1 MSAARSLAKF
11 RYALIIPFAL
21 AALAST
27 PTYAREEIIIREAP
41 PPMRVEPVPG
51 PRQGY
56 AWDQGHWR
64 WQHGGYVWVPG
75 HWQPMRDNA
84 RWEPGHWEARGP
96 HWYWIEG
103 RWVR

>member
-75 HWQPMRDNA
+75 HWQPMRYNG
-84 RWEPGHWEARGP
+84 RWQPGHWEAHGP
-96 HWYWIEG
+96 NWYWIEG

>member
-75 HWQPMRDNA
+75 HWQPMRDNG
-84 RWEPGHWEARGP
+84 RWQPGHWEARGP
-96 HWYWIEG
+96 NWYWIEG

>member
-75 HWQPMRDNA
+75 HWQPMRYNG
-84 RWEPGHWEARGP
+84 RWQPGHWEARGP
-96 HWYWIEG
+96 NWYWIEG

>member
-27 PTYAREEIIIREAP
+27 PTYAREEIIISEAP

-75 HWQPMRDNA
+75 HWQPMRDNG
-84 RWEPGHWEARGP
+84 RWQPGHWEARGP
-96 HWYWIEG
+96 NWYWIEG